1 MSIDNGA
8 ISLVFSS
15 SSSFASSINYFLSSL
30 SSKPNPFISFHFRFL
45 LDLKSC
51 STYKVISFG
60 ILRKT
65 PFLLLFYPFIQ
76 WFGIRILFPFFL
88 FSFSFFIQELPNSQ
102 ISIFDPRKPKICT
115 IFGVQTF
122 QERASL
128 RLLLF
133 HPSFLFPFFP
143 ICVRQK
149 TIVRGSIVSPVEIV
163 RCRYVG
169 ETETKGRNYTSRY
182 FSRCNQSDYVSRGR
196 LTVTF
201 AALENVET
209 RTDCS
214 YAHA

>member
-8 ISLVFSS
+8 ISLVSSS

-115 IFGVQTF
+115 IFGTF
-122 QERASL
+122 LNIPREGFSSVTSFPSL
-128 RLLLF
+128 FFIPFLSHLRSTENDSSRLDRFAGGNCAL
-133 HPSFLFPFFP
+133 P
-143 ICVRQK
+143 VRW
-149 TIVRGSIVSPVEIV
+149 
-163 RCRYVG
+163 
-169 ETETKGRNYTSRY
+169 RNGNEGPQLY
-182 FSRCNQSDYVSRGR
+182 
-196 LTVTF
+196 
-201 AALENVET
+201 
-209 RTDCS
+209 
-214 YAHA
+214 